1 MLRLLRPMIRMKL
14 PFVRNCEEKKFCVSF
29 AVAPQTAKT
38 IAIVCVIVYFR
49 WKSLKFA
56 QEILRKRLHSYNF
69 YYSVLLL

>member
-14 PFVRNCEEKKFCVSF
+14 PFVRNCEEKKFCVSV

-38 IAIVCVIVYFR
+38 IAMVCVIVYFR

-69 YYSVLLL
+69 YYSVLL